1 MSRLKTFGKY
11 LLMFVAFYI
20 FVTVAS
26 IGFIKGTYETME
38 QNVYSSDEIQIE
50 VDEAKST
57 FVNGYVKGK
66 LTNNSDSDIHSKY
79 VKINFLSKKGNVI
92 LTKYLD
98 IDELKAK
105 ETKNFTINF
114 EAENIKSFN
123 MSIVDEYIQEK
134 SNAQLINLSDA
145 ENEEIFI
152 IGGGKIYDEF
162 ISDADK
168 IYLTEI
174 DAEDKNAT
182 VYFPHFDKSLYKRN
196 LIATYDADGIEFS
209 HVLYSK

>member
-145 ENEEIFI
+145 ENEEIKNISIFLSAITI
-152 IGGGKIYDEF
+152 INGKIKAERTGNKVNLTFILFF
-162 ISDADK
+162 IS
-168 IYLTEI
+168 IYIKCSKRFEI
-174 DAEDKNAT
+174 
-182 VYFPHFDKSLYKRN
+182 Y
-196 LIATYDADGIEFS
+196 
-209 HVLYSK
+209 

>member
-20 FVTVAS
+20 FVTVMS
-26 IGFIKGTYETME
+26 IGFIKGTYDTME
-38 QNVYSSDEIQIE
+38 QNVYSSEEIQIE

-66 LTNNSDSDIHSKY
+66 LTNNTDSDIHSKY

-98 IDELKAK
+98 IELKAK

-123 MSIVDEYIQEK
+123 MSVTDEYVQEK
-134 SNAQLINLSDA
+134 SDVQLINLEDA
-145 ENEEIFI
+145 ENEEIKSISIFLSAI
-152 IGGGKIYDEF
+152 ILLKYVI
-162 ISDADK
+162 
-168 IYLTEI
+168 L
-174 DAEDKNAT
+174 
-182 VYFPHFDKSLYKRN
+182 
-196 LIATYDADGIEFS
+196 
-209 HVLYSK
+209 